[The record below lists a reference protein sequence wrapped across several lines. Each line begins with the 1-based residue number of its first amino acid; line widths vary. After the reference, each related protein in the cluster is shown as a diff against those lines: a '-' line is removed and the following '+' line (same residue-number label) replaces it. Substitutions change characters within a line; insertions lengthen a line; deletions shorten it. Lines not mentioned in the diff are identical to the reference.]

1 MTRLHGIEILEPI
14 MGRVVLPQ
22 AQNGATWV
30 WTLTGTMACPWP
42 GGGDRAYLA
51 NNSNAKLSATGIEE
65 NDCEG
70 LDRRGQVDDTAS
82 GVKSR

>member
-1 MTRLHGIEILEPI
+1 
-14 MGRVVLPQ
+14 MGKVLLQP

-30 WTLTGTMACPWP
+30 WTLTGTIVCPCP
-42 GGGDRAYLA
+42 GGGDCAYLA
-51 NNSNAKLSATGIEE
+51 NTGNAKLSATGIEE